1 MVRSCSP
8 VSGCSGRK
16 EGSREVGL
24 IQRTR
29 VCVGYMNVV
38 ERSYSKGLKNNLV
51 FSDQV
56 LIETCS

>member
-16 EGSREVGL
+16 EGREVGL

-38 ERSYSKGLKNNLV
+38 ERSYSKGLKNTLV

-56 LIETCS
+56 LIEICS